1 MQIISEW
8 VRCLLAYNLNK
19 IADFKV
25 LFYFVFF
32 RQYFVALI
40 YKNSEFLSNFAVMT
54 NLQENVCLYSCRE
67 MNITLLS
74 TGGIFTFHQC
84 YKYCI
89 QIKIFL

>member
-32 RQYFVALI
+32 RQCFVLLFTKILNFDQAL
-40 YKNSEFLSNFAVMT
+40 
-54 NLQENVCLYSCRE
+54 Q
-67 MNITLLS
+67 
-74 TGGIFTFHQC
+74 
-84 YKYCI
+84 
-89 QIKIFL
+89 